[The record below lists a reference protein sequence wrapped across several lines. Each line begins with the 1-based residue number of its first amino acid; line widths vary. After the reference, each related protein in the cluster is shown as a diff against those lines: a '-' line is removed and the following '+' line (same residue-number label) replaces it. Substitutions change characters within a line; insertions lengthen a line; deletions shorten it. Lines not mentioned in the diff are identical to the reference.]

1 MPVRTEVMIDKL
13 LDNGTVYS
21 LHHIYDYFNFNYYVD
36 NDETVFEVRILLMVF
51 GKKHFFFF
59 FFFSLQRSLND
70 H

>member
-1 MPVRTEVMIDKL
+1 MPVRTEVMADKL

-36 NDETVFEVRILLMVF
+36 NDETVFEVRILMVF
-51 GKKHFFFF
+51 GKKHFFF
-59 FFFSLQRSLND
+59 LND